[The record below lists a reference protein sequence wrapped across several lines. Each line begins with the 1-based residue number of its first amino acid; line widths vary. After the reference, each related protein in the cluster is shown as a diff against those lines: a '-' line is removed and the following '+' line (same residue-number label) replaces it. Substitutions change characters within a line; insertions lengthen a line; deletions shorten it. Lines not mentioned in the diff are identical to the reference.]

1 MPDFDLVIRG
11 GTVADGSGGDL
22 QEVDVAIK
30 GERIVAV
37 GKGLARGKDE
47 IDARG
52 LLVAPGFVDIHT
64 HYDGQVTWTDTLEPS
79 SDHGVTTVVMGNCGV
94 GFAPCRP
101 ADRKALI
108 TLMEGVEDLPEAVL
122 AAGVPWGWEGFGG
135 YMDFLGSRAYNIDI
149 AAQVPHAPVRVYV
162 MGERAF
168 AREASTDAD
177 NTQMAGIVADA
188 IRAGALGFTTS
199 RSFNH
204 KGSDGRETPTLVAS
218 EIELTA
224 IARAVGECGTGV
236 LEAILDPVDP
246 VAEMEMFGR
255 IARASGRPMSV
266 SVMQRHSDPEQWR
279 DVMSWIDRFNAEGIA
294 FRGQVSERPV
304 GALYGLD
311 ISFNPLARSLHY
323 ASIANLPLA
332 DRVKAL
338 SEPEFRARMLRD
350 LAQYADTLKFDKMF
364 VLGNPPCYEPTADRY
379 VTAIAKTRNIP
390 PMEALYDLLL
400 SDGGRTII
408 AQPGSNLGYGNLDV
422 CREMMLHPHTVM
434 GLADGGAHLGILC
447 DASQQTHML
456 AYWTRDRKHDRIPL
470 AKGVSL
476 LSRETAAAVGLNDR
490 GQIRPGMRAD
500 MNVIDYDNLSFE
512 RPTATYDLPEGGR
525 RLRQHS
531 RGYVATL
538 VAGEAIVRNDQDTGV
553 RPGRLVRGARTSP

>member
-1 MPDFDLVIRG
+1 MSGYDCVIRG
-11 GTVADGSGGDL
+11 GTIADGSGGEL
-22 QEVDVAIK
+22 READVAIR
-30 GERIVAV
+30 GGLIVAV
-37 GKGLARGKDE
+37 GKNLARGRDE
-47 IDARG
+47 IDAGG
-52 LLVAPGFVDIHT
+52 LLVTPGFVDIHT

-101 ADRKALI
+101 TDRRALI
-108 TLMEGVEDLPEAVL
+108 KLMEGVEDLPEAVL
-122 AAGVPWGWEGFGG
+122 EAGVPWDWEDFGG
-135 YMDFLGSRAYNIDI
+135 YMDFLGSRIYNIDI

-177 NTQMAGIVADA
+177 NAAMADIVADA

-204 KGSDGRETPTLVAS
+204 KGSDGRGTPTLNAT
-218 EIELTA
+218 EIELTT
-224 IARAVGECGTGV
+224 IARAVGDCGTGV

-266 SVMQRHSDPEQWR
+266 SVMQRHTEPEQWR
-279 DVMSWIDRFNAEGIA
+279 DVMAWVDRFNTEGVE

-311 ISFNPLARSLHY
+311 ISFNPLARSALY
-323 ASIANLPLA
+323 APIANLSLA
-332 DRVKAL
+332 ERVARL
-338 SEPEFRARMLRD
+338 SDPAFRARMLED
-350 LAQYADTLKFDKMF
+350 LAQYADAMKIDKMF
-364 VLGNPPCYEPTADRY
+364 DLGNPPCYEPGPDRY
-379 VTAIAKTRNIP
+379 VTAMAKARNVSP
-390 PMEALYDLLL
+390 LEALYDLLL
-400 SDGGRTII
+400 SDGGKAII

-456 AYWTRDRKHDRIPL
+456 AYWTRDRKHDRIPVGK
-470 AKGVSL
+470 AVSL

-490 GQIRPGMRAD
+490 GLIAPGMRAD
-500 MNVIDYDNLSFE
+500 INVIDYDNLSFD
-512 RPTATYDLPEGGR
+512 RPVATYDLPEGGR
-525 RLRQHS
+525 RLSQPS

-538 VAGEAIVRNDQDTGV
+538 VAGEVIVRNDQDTGA
-553 RPGRLVRGARTSP
+553 RPGRLVRGARGVL